1 MTTDSKAAPS
11 DAGKRDTAIELVS
24 FYRKAV
30 VEALGGGAEE
40 VATMHAEQRRLV
52 NALTAPGAAIA
63 AREQEA
69 IDRAAWAKLAAKAH
83 GWADDSTPPMVDG
96 RFETGWHES
105 EFQTFMQGVR
115 HGRS

>member
-52 NALTAPGAAIA
+52 NALAAPGAAIA
-63 AREQEA
+63 AREQGDAPGGLTSQQVMDRFSYLEGLVGEGTYRQ
-69 IDRAAWAKLAAKAH
+69 IVKTVMEIQRAALAKGTK
-83 GWADDSTPPMVDG
+83 
-96 RFETGWHES
+96 
-105 EFQTFMQGVR
+105 
-115 HGRS
+115 